1 MGDIILKVKLVN
13 KTSFSILLLVLFL
26 VLMTACS
33 GGNQTSSKDKNGGE
47 TASKDIKKNISIGT
61 TPVGA
66 SINSVGNGI
75 ASVVSKNSD
84 VRLTVK
90 PFNGISGW
98 GPSLDKG
105 DIDLGSATSPE
116 LAWAFKGEQ
125 GFEPMKNIRLLV
137 RGNYIPTS
145 GFVVREDSG
154 IKSNADLKGKRIS
167 SDYPG
172 SASAVMLLE
181 AVLAANGLSW
191 DDVKKVPTT
200 SLAAGMEALQNNR
213 LDATYAMAP
222 STPVVQEVNNSIPL
236 KSFSI
241 LDGVKPSEIDKVPE
255 DVIKEFTSRVPG
267 TRLAVVKPSG
277 YIKEETVG
285 VEYPLQV
292 VSSAHLSD
300 DTVYLLLETLW
311 AHYKEL
317 HPVHAWLQSWTPEQM
332 FDTNPTV
339 PYHPGAVKFF
349 KDKGL
354 WTDEVDKIQQ
364 ELMEFTS

>member
-1 MGDIILKVKLVN
+1 
-13 KTSFSILLLVLFL
+13 
-26 VLMTACS
+26 MTACS
-33 GGNQTSSKDKNGGE
+33 GGNQTSSSKDNGDSGKQ

-105 DIDLGSATSPE
+105 EIDLGSATAPE
-116 LAWAFKGEQ
+116 IAWAFKGEQ
-125 GFEPMKNIRLLV
+125 GFNAMKNIRLLV

-172 SASAVMLLE
+172 SASAVLLLE

-200 SLAAGMEALQNNR
+200 SLAAGMESLQNNR

-222 STPVVQEVNNSIPL
+222 STPVVQEVNNSVPL

-241 LDGVKPSEIDKVPE
+241 IDGVKPVDIDSVKD

-267 TRLAVVKPSG
+267 TRLTVVKPSG

-292 VSSAHLSD
+292 VSSAHLTD
-300 DTVYLLLETLW
+300 DTVYVLLETLW

-317 HPVHAWLQSWTPEQM
+317 QPIHAWLQTWTPEQM
-332 FDTNPTV
+332 FDPNPTV

-354 WTDEVDKIQQ
+354 WTDEVDKIQE
-364 ELMEFTS
+364 ELLKLAE

>member
-1 MGDIILKVKLVN
+1 MKLKLNKNFLLILSLVM
-13 KTSFSILLLVLFL
+13 LLVF
-26 VLMTACS
+26 MTACS
-33 GGNQTSSKDKNGGE
+33 GGNQTSSTNDNKDKGTE
-47 TASKDIKKNISIGT
+47 TQSKDIKKNISIGT

-105 DIDLGSATSPE
+105 DIDLGSATAPE

-125 GFEPMKNIRLLV
+125 GFNAMKNIRLLV
-137 RGNYIPTS
+137 RGNYIPVT

-154 IKSNADLKGKRIS
+154 INSNADLKGKRIS

-200 SLAAGMEALQNNR
+200 SLAAGFESLQNNR

-222 STPVVQEVNNSIPL
+222 STPIAQEVNNSVPL

-241 LDGVKPSEIDKVPE
+241 IDGVKPSDIDSVPDE
-255 DVIKEFTSRVPG
+255 TIEEFTSRVPG
-267 TRLAVVKPSG
+267 TRLTVVKPSG
-277 YIKEETVG
+277 YIKEDTVG
-285 VEYPLQV
+285 VEYPLQI
-292 VSSAHLSD
+292 VSSAHLTD

-311 AHYKEL
+311 AHYEEL
-317 HPVHAWLQSWTPEQM
+317 HPVHAWLQTWTPEQM
-332 FDTNPTV
+332 FDPNPTV

-354 WTDEVDKIQQ
+354 WTDETDKIQA
-364 ELMEFTS
+364 ELIKLAE